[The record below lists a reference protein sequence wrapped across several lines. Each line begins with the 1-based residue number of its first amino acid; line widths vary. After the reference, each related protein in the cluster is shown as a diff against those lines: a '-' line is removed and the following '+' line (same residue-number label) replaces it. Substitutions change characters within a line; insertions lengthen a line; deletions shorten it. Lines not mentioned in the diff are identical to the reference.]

1 MEPSSST
8 NVSSHMSNKDS
19 LPRVFSGVQ
28 PTGTLHLG
36 TYLGA
41 LRQWV
46 ASQEERDNIFCVVD
60 LHALTIP
67 EAVDPQKLREA
78 SRVVAALFF
87 ASGIEPDRNIVFV
100 QSHLH
105 EHAELAWILNC
116 TTPLGWLQRMTQ
128 FKSKSQTTASI
139 GTGLLDY
146 PVLQAAD
153 ILLYNT
159 DLVRVGEDQRQHVE
173 LTRDIA
179 TRFNNLFGEVFPLPQ
194 VSIPDIGA
202 KIMGMD
208 DPTIKMSK
216 SFDQERV
223 GHAINLLDS
232 EKVVR
237 KTIMSAVT
245 DSGRECRFKYASP
258 GVLNLMT
265 IYRVL
270 SGLAKS
276 QVEAEFEGEG
286 YGYLKS
292 AVADLVLNEL
302 EPIRQKFNSY
312 MGDPAELDRIL
323 DKGAQRARE
332 IAWPVLDKVKGAV
345 GIG

>member
-1 MEPSSST
+1 MESYSKKVVTSD
-8 NVSSHMSNKDS
+8 NSNKPA

-36 TYLGA
+36 TYVGA
-41 LRQWV
+41 LKQWV
-46 ASQEERDNIFCVVD
+46 ASQEERESIFCVVD

-67 EAVDPQKLREA
+67 EAVDPENLRKA
-78 SRVVAALFF
+78 TRTVAALFF
-87 ASGIEPDRNIVFV
+87 ACGIEPKRSMVFI

-128 FKSKSQTTASI
+128 FKSKSQIASSI

-153 ILLYNT
+153 ILLYDT
-159 DLVRVGEDQRQHVE
+159 DLVPVGEDQRQHVE

-179 TRFNNLFGEVFPLPQ
+179 TRFNNLFGEIFCLPE
-194 VSIPDIGA
+194 VVIPKIGA

-208 DPTIKMSK
+208 DPTVKMSK
-216 SFDQERV
+216 SLNRERG
-223 GHAINLLDS
+223 GHAINLLDP
-232 EKVVR
+232 EKVIR

-245 DSGRECRFKYASP
+245 DSGRECRFKHASP
-258 GVLNLMT
+258 GVLNLLT

-270 SGLAKS
+270 SGLSES

-286 YGYLKS
+286 YGHLKA
-292 AVADLVLNEL
+292 AVADIVLSEIL
-302 EPIRQKFNSY
+302 PIQERFNCY
-312 MGDPAELDRIL
+312 MKDPAELDRIL
-323 DKGAQRARE
+323 HVGAERAKKL
-332 IAWPVLDKVKGAV
+332 AGPVLAKVKAAV